1 MLTKKLNV
9 GEILKKENITITEN
23 SHYVLTYGEVDL
35 DAVDENFSFGNYKV
49 KSLKNKLSNIEI
61 DFSVYKDDKLILDCV
76 SDKDVRKYIQK
87 ILKNYKGYRYWGA
100 KMLEKYKEDMVKGIE
115 FEKSNKFFQ
124 EYDDEECII
133 GLLTDIIRR
142 GVSNEVL
149 VAKSKLRPCLAL
161 LTIVNKNL
169 DYKLLI
175 EKTDN
180 TKEKVDLV
188 YFSISTLAMVREKNY
203 TVAFINILQMLYSL
217 GLDDDN
223 FLFSDFEDKIIEDYV
238 TIRTYDPN
246 SHIEA
251 SIDSVIFNFFNLEDR
266 DDFNKSSLEDK
277 LNFFCVI
284 SSIWCA
290 YEITDSNI
298 VNITELSKSVI
309 KDYYPLLTNPLNLML
324 EKDLEKDRKGHY
336 ILFNLFGKN
345 VDVSKYLYAYYYRN
359 IWSIYDYPPT
369 FKEFVENNLSSK
381 EFAKSFVGKII

>member
-1 MLTKKLNV
+1 
-9 GEILKKENITITEN
+9 
-23 SHYVLTYGEVDL
+23 
-35 DAVDENFSFGNYKV
+35 
-49 KSLKNKLSNIEI
+49 
-61 DFSVYKDDKLILDCV
+61 
-76 SDKDVRKYIQK
+76 
-87 ILKNYKGYRYWGA
+87 
-100 KMLEKYKEDMVKGIE
+100 MLEKYKEDMVKGIE

-277 LNFFCVI
+277 LNFLCVI

-290 YEITDSNI
+290 YEITDSNT

-369 FKEFVENNLSSK
+369 FEEFVENNLSSK